1 MNYTENYQL
10 PQWEEN
16 DRILMADFNEAM
28 SKIDGA
34 IAQVSAQ
41 PSYVLLK
48 DEPMEGDYQFSL
60 RIDLSDIDWNQWQA
74 VCMDI
79 WSFNS
84 QGGTALIRVNGGG
97 KHMSMGGSRSDE
109 FATGRISPIEDETF
123 NARPVRI
130 YFLPMRDERN
140 LVRAISMDHENLYF
154 SYSGISFG
162 EITSVAVATEG
173 SAFRPGSRI
182 AVWGLR

>member
-1 MNYTENYQL
+1 MNYTQHYQL
-10 PQWEEN
+10 PQWVET
-16 DRILMADFNEAM
+16 DRIMMDDFNDMTAKLDSGLAEL
-28 SKIDGA
+28 SEQSPYI
-34 IAQVSAQ
+34 
-41 PSYVLLK
+41 PLK
-48 DEPMEGDYQFSL
+48 DQTIQENQFSL
-60 RIDLSDIDWNQWQA
+60 YMDLSDIDWNQWQA

-123 NARPVRI
+123 NPRPVRI

-182 AVWGLR
+182 ALWGLR